1 MIKCLYL
8 FASLSLGLILFP
20 IQVKSQIISGGDGTI
35 YENRSCYPRPGTTGT
50 ECVIENPLGLCTEK
64 SVCA

>member
-1 MIKCLYL
+1 MFKKLKYLIPVVL
-8 FASLSLGLILFP
+8 FAGFFGFLAFG
-20 IQVKSQIISGGDGTI
+20 QTMAGSGGTI

-50 ECVIENPLGLCTEK
+50 ECVIENPQGLCTEK